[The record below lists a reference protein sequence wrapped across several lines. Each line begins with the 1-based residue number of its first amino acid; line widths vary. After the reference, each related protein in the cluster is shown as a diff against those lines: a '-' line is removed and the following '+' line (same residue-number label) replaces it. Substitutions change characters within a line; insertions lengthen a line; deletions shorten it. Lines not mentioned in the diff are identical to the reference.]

1 MVNKEKRTAKKHIHF
16 PFSFHTIFIPF
27 VFIFFIT
34 WRYFTVLH
42 YPESD
47 PTSLKYSMAFL
58 PCLLPLSKCYISMFP
73 DTPEAHEIGDEFERE
88 ISNRTYSDV
97 AGPLN
102 NPPRFEYFSNISGLR
117 EYVSEKPYTYVASII
132 FKDTENYSDY
142 SIYMNGYY
150 LPSEEADVSVYSST
164 FGFLSNASKF
174 DNSGYARMQLLLD
187 KIIMRRSLK
196 SLSNET
202 FSDSSKSW
210 ADDGEDEGEDFPFFI
225 KLTLKLMPGLGE
237 TITSAN
243 FGSMIGFFVAVYSA
257 ISTIPLFAA
266 FLINLV
272 TEKTAKTREYLF
284 MMGLKKPVYWLSWF
298 ITFIIP
304 TLLYVVVALVLIYLV
319 GAFKG

>member
-1 MVNKEKRTAKKHIHF
+1 
-16 PFSFHTIFIPF
+16 
-27 VFIFFIT
+27 
-34 WRYFTVLH
+34 
-42 YPESD
+42 
-47 PTSLKYSMAFL
+47 
-58 PCLLPLSKCYISMFP
+58 MFP

-88 ISNRTYSDV
+88 ITNGTYSEIV
-97 AGPLN
+97 GTFS
-102 NPPRFEYFSNISGLR
+102 NPPRFEYFSNISSLR
-117 EYVSEKPYTYVASII
+117 EYASEKSLTYVASIV

-150 LPSEEADVSVYSST
+150 LPSEKADVSVYSST

-174 DNSGYARMQLLLD
+174 DTSGYTTMQMVLD
-187 KIIMRRSLK
+187 QIIMRRSLK

-202 FSDSSKSW
+202 FSDVNKNKSEIYE
-210 ADDGEDEGEDFPFFI
+210 DDEDDYPFFI
-225 KLTLKLMPGLGE
+225 KLSLKLMPGLGE

-319 GAFKG
+319 GAFEG